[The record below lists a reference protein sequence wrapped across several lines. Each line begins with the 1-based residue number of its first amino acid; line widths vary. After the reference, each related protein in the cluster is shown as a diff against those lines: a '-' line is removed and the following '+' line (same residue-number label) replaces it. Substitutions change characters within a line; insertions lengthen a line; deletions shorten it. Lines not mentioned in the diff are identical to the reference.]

1 MKNFKLTLNLL
12 LLFSTVFFASCTPE
26 LPYVSTTKEVIV
38 QGSWNVQYYF
48 DGQDNTAQYYDFQF
62 TFSNNGSLVCVK
74 GADSFTGTWSMIK
87 DADHKD
93 VLHISMDTQ
102 VTALTALN
110 VDWTVTT
117 VNLMNIGMKSGNN
130 TQLVMAKL

>member
-12 LLFSTVFFASCTPE
+12 LLASTVFFANCTPE

-62 TFSNNGSLVCVK
+62 TFSNNGTLSCVK
-74 GADSFTGTWSMIK
+74 GTDTFSGTWSMIK

-93 VLHISMDTQ
+93 VLHITMDTQ
-102 VTALTALN
+102 VAALTALN

-117 VNLMNIGMKSGNN
+117 
-130 TQLVMAKL
+130 